1 MEKTAE
7 FRRSAEKV
15 MSDSTSMTKPFGFC
29 VGVKTKFTNI
39 FVAWRLS
46 WIQLYL
52 TITQPKM
59 FTDSI
64 QWLLINV
71 LEFSYQ

>member
-7 FRRSAEKV
+7 FPRSAEKV

-39 FVAWRLS
+39 FVA
-46 WIQLYL
+46 
-52 TITQPKM
+52 
-59 FTDSI
+59 
-64 QWLLINV
+64 
-71 LEFSYQ
+71 